1 METDINCHYGQH
13 LEPGQVTVELDSVL
27 LATTDICTMG
37 RTRSDLAGRG
47 SGDPVATGSLTRVAG
62 RPALRTDYAV
72 NGTDY
77 YRSDEWHTWTIA
89 RPGSIQQAFV
99 VSSKVRGPGL
109 QELDAEVER
118 LIDSVAFQP
127 PVANHQADDCGAP
140 FPSPEPSPTIE
151 PTASIAPSDDA
162 WAACSAVISTFTTVE
177 GSAVVAAYLVTGAE
191 YAHWRTDRDA
201 RAGQTTSGPF
211 YPPVPLDG
219 MANVCYFD
227 GLFSLPGYPGGPDY
241 TREIVVIVDGFAQEW
256 SGGPKEG
263 IAIEDPR
270 LSVWPSP
277 GPVGDGLDNCQS
289 NMPQILAALPS
300 SGDYTVVAGF
310 DVTAGALVN
319 RQENVFVDQ
328 AFDYQ
333 SAWRQ
338 QPSDLPVLMC
348 YLDGT
353 LETKSEQA
361 AGTSREGRFVVL
373 LNQEQV
379 VVDSYGPRDRIW
391 VTDPRGWPTQEPG
404 SPIRSDFTTVQLP
417 VGGGQSLKL
426 RIDHGAF
433 KPYLV
438 SARPATPDEVSA
450 AQSDQLAPIGASNL
464 TVAHPGGDLFSVIV
478 SWQGSCDTE
487 AHLTISMDRDV
498 YALDEGPRTQCSD
511 APATRAVLLTF
522 NKHSLSLD
530 AVVEFHPGVVN

>member
-1 METDINCHYGQH
+1 MD
-13 LEPGQVTVELDSVL
+13 EPDRPRDSVDGF
-27 LATTDICTMG
+27 LAELGEAPIPE
-37 RTRSDLAGRG
+37 DLASAVAHGVRSQGGRR
-47 SGDPVATGSLTRVAG
+47 SSSRSWQWVSALAAVLIAAIVGSLLLFRAPAG
-62 RPALRTDYAV
+62 
-72 NGTDY
+72 
-77 YRSDEWHTWTIA
+77 
-89 RPGSIQQAFV
+89 V
-99 VSSKVRGPGL
+99 VSSPSPGPGT
-109 QELDAEVER
+109 ASASAPPGSAAPSG
-118 LIDSVAFQP
+118 SVAPTPTSTSTEAP
-127 PVANHQADDCGAP
+127 PTP
-140 FPSPEPSPTIE
+140 
-151 PTASIAPSDDA
+151 ASTDEA
-162 WAACSAVISTFTTVE
+162 WAACSAVISTFTTVA
-177 GSAVVAAYLVTGAE
+177 GSAVVGAFRVTGAQ
-191 YAHWRTDRDA
+191 YAHWRADRDV
-201 RAGQTTSGPF
+201 RAGQSTSGPF

-219 MANVCYFD
+219 MADVCYFD
-227 GLFSLPGYPGGPDY
+227 GFFSLPGYPGGPDA

-289 NMPQILAALPS
+289 NTPQILAALPPS
-300 SGDYTVVAGF
+300 EDYTVVAGF

-319 RQENVFVDQ
+319 RQENVFADQ

-373 LNQEQV
+373 LYQDQV

-391 VTDPRGWPTQEPG
+391 VTDPRGWPMQRPG
-404 SPIRSDFTTVQLP
+404 TPIRSDFTTVQLP
-417 VGGGQSLKL
+417 LGGGRSLSL

-433 KPYLV
+433 KPYFV
-438 SARPATPDEVSA
+438 GARPATPDEVLA
-450 AQSDQLAPIGASNL
+450 VQNDQLGPIGASNL

-487 AHLTISMDRDV
+487 ANLTISMDRDT
-498 YALDEGPRTQCSD
+498 YALDDGPRTQCAD
-511 APATRAVLLTF
+511 PPATRAVLLTF
-522 NKHSLSLD
+522 KEHSVSLD